1 LDIKEI
7 LAMTFQNEIIDELN
21 FNAIDTFEDI
31 VVSGC
36 VINAVEISGGVC
48 KGVVKI
54 SNSIINN
61 LTAIGRRFEFG
72 LEISNCVFNESVSF
86 EAGGHN
92 ERDKTML
99 FEGNVFR
106 CFVDFYDAQ
115 YHGPFVVKNNI
126 FLEGTSLLGN
136 KGTVVETLFESGV
149 VCENNLGKM
158 DID

>member
-1 LDIKEI
+1 
-7 LAMTFQNEIIDELN
+7 MTFQNEIIDQIEFFDSDIFDINDDLI
-21 FNAIDTFEDI
+21 IDNCI
-31 VVSGC
+31 VDKLYILGRS
-36 VINAVEISGGVC
+36 N

-126 FLEGTSLLGN
+126 FLQGTSLLGN
-136 KGTVVETLFESGV
+136 KGGPAETLFESGV
-149 VCENNLGKM
+149 ICENNLGKM